1 MAKDKEQ
8 YVDPGWPQHLEEG
21 EHPVTEVVSHTAGA
35 TSPYG
40 EDTKFP
46 VDSKELNYVHPYT
59 PVNRPFKR

>member
-1 MAKDKEQ
+1 M
-8 YVDPGWPQHLEEG
+8 
-21 EHPVTEVVSHTAGA
+21 TEVVSHVPGA

-46 VDSKELNYVHPYT
+46 VDSSELNYVHPYT